1 MNKIFLI
8 IQREYLTRVK
18 KKSFIIMTILGP
30 LLMSTLLIVPVWL
43 AMRDHEEPQKIEVV
57 DDSFLFRDSIPQS
70 KNVKFI
76 YSEITIDKA
85 QEDFYQTDFTGIL
98 HIPSNVITGGGA
110 VKFYYKE
117 QPGMAVEEYIKSN
130 IEEMIYNFKLQKS
143 NVDLKTIRNAHTSI
157 NLITEKIT
165 ETGSTER
172 TSTGVQ
178 MTMGF
183 ILGLLIY
190 MFIFL
195 YGAQV
200 MRGVIEE
207 KTSRIVEVIISS
219 VRPFQLMMG
228 KIIGVALVGL
238 TQFLLWLVLTFSIY
252 TAVQS
257 VLFSGVNKEK
267 LQKEMVKEEVFK
279 QGANLQALKMDK
291 PGLYDNKTYEAFDA
305 FKSID
310 FVSIIL
316 CFLFYFL
323 VGYLMYSALFAAIGA
338 AVDAETDTQQ
348 FMLPITI
355 PLVLSFVMA
364 QTIMQEPSSSLA
376 FWFSII
382 PLTSPVIMMVRLPFG
397 VPIWELALSM
407 SMLVLGFIFTT
418 WLAARIYRTGILMY
432 GKKVSYKELW
442 KWLFY
447 KG

>member
-30 LLMSTLLIVPVWL
+30 LLMSSIMIVPVWL
-43 AMRDHEEPQKIEVV
+43 AMRDHEEEQKIEVV
-57 DDSFLFRDSIPQS
+57 DDSYLFRDSIPQS
-70 KNVKFI
+70 KNIKFVYGDVKL
-76 YSEITIDKA
+76 DRA
-85 QEDFYQTDFTGIL
+85 QDDFYQTDFTAIL
-98 HIPSNVITGGGA
+98 YIPPNIITGGGA
-110 VKFYYKE
+110 VKLFYKE
-117 QPGMAVEEYIKSN
+117 QPGMATEEYIKSHV
-130 IEEMIYNFKLQKS
+130 EEMIYNFKLQK
-143 NVDLKTIRNAHTSI
+143 NDVDLKTIKNAQTSI

-165 ETGSTER
+165 ETGTTER
-172 TSTGVQ
+172 TSTGTQ
-178 MTMGF
+178 MGIGF
-183 ILGLLIY
+183 VLGLLIY

-252 TAVQS
+252 TVAQS
-257 VLFSGVNKEK
+257 VLFSGVKKEMV
-267 LQKEMVKEEVFK
+267 QKEMAKEQVFK

-291 PGLYDNKTYEAFDA
+291 PGQYNNKTYEAFDA

-310 FVSIIL
+310 FVSIIA

-323 VGYLMYSALFAAIGA
+323 VGYLMYGALFAAIGA

-364 QTIMQEPSSSLA
+364 QTIMQEPSSSVA

-382 PLTSPVIMMVRLPFG
+382 PLTSPVTMMVRLPFG
-397 VPIWELALSM
+397 VPMWELALSM
-407 SMLVLGFIFTT
+407 SMLVLGFMFTT
-418 WLAARIYRTGILMY
+418 WLASRIYRTGILMY